1 MFDGYLTEL
10 WIVLLELS
18 PALILGLLLAGV
30 LRVYF
35 PDGLVRAHLS
45 QPTLGSAVRAA
56 LIGVPMPLCSC
67 GVVPTAIGLRNQG
80 ASKGATTSF
89 LISTPQTGVDSVLVS
104 AAFLGWPFAL
114 FKVVAAF
121 VTGVAGGWLVSR
133 LTDEGAPVA
142 GDDEQGEHWRAA
154 GNRLTA
160 VLRYALF
167 DILAAIDLWL
177 IAGILLAAAVT
188 TAVPPDYF
196 QHVAWSQGLPGMFL
210 VLAIALPMYVCTTS
224 SVPIAAS
231 LIAAGMPAGS
241 ALVFLMAGPATNI
254 ATMGAIY
261 RALGGRVLALYL
273 GTVIVASI
281 GLGMGFEFVL
291 GDTATDAPMHRHLS
305 AAWWEIGAAIVLVG
319 LMAFLLLRRGWQR
332 YLAPQTG
339 AQAGA
344 GDVIFSVEGMTC
356 QHCVANVKNALQSV
370 DEVEHVTAD
379 LQSGIVR
386 VEGTQL
392 QPELLRAVIMRAGY
406 KVDDAPG

>member
-10 WIVLLELS
+10 WTVMLDLS

-35 PDGLVRAHLS
+35 PEGLVRAHLS

-114 FKVVAAF
+114 FKVAAAF
-121 VTGVAGGWLVSR
+121 ATGVAGGWLVSR
-133 LTDEGAPVA
+133 LTDEEAPAVA
-142 GDDEQGEHWRAA
+142 DDEQGEHWRTA

-160 VLRYALF
+160 VWRYALF

-177 IAGILLAAAVT
+177 IAGILLAAAIT
-188 TAVPPDYF
+188 TVVPPDYF
-196 QHVAWSQGLPGMFL
+196 QQVSWSQGLPGMLL
-210 VLAIALPMYVCTTS
+210 VLVIALPMYVCTTS

-254 ATMGAIY
+254 ATMGAVY
-261 RALGGRVLALYL
+261 RALGGRVLGLYL

-291 GDTATDAPMHRHLS
+291 GNVTADVQAHRHVS
-305 AAWWEIGAAIVLVG
+305 AAWWEIAAAVVLVC
-319 LMAFLLLRRGWQR
+319 LMTFLLLRRIWQR
-332 YLAPQTG
+332 YLGPRPG
-339 AQAGA
+339 AAVDA
-344 GDVIFSVEGMTC
+344 GDVTFSVEGMTC
-356 QHCVANVKNALQSV
+356 QHCVANVTNALQSV
-370 DEVEHVTAD
+370 ADVEHVSAD
-379 LQSGIVR
+379 LGSGIVR
-386 VEGTQL
+386 IKGVQL
-392 QPELLRAVIMRAGY
+392 HPELLRSVITRAGY
-406 KVDDAPG
+406 RVNDTPG